1 MIIGFARPVLWLTCT
16 AMGNIPSTGNMI
28 SAVMVSPQD
37 GDTVPANQAMTFS
50 VKINNLVAG

>member
-1 MIIGFARPVLWLTCT
+1 MDMLHFLTRT
-16 AMGNIPSTGNMI
+16 AMGNIPSSGSMI

-37 GDTVPANQAMTFS
+37 GDVVAPNTAMTFS

>member
-1 MIIGFARPVLWLTCT
+1 
-16 AMGNIPSTGNMI
+16 MGNIPGTGAMI

-37 GDTVPANQAMTFS
+37 GDTVPANQAMKFS